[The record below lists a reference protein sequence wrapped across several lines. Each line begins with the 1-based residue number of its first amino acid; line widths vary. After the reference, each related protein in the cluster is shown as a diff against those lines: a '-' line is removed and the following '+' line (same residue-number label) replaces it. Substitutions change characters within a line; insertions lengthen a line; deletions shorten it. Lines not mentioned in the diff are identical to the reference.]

1 MAACAFEGVYVRADT
16 VADLL
21 YVDLDQLEWRRL
33 PAGQEKRMNDGA
45 QKLYLGM
52 GVDSG
57 GLFPVY
63 LQGRNDKLWL
73 FRSQKFTNEV
83 LVRRVEAGRKQLS
96 IYASLL
102 DQGVAFQAL
111 NSFTG
116 EELCA
121 VIMWNE
127 GEAIRGHN
135 LRSALREKLVSDG
148 VCTEYTQLALTTS
161 KSNQVINAFDT
172 VFHPKPRYE
181 PEIKRRKFG
190 KQPKGWWISEMQFL
204 PVSKEGLARLMQ

>member
-1 MAACAFEGVYVRADT
+1 MTRRAVVRGLCKRVRSRCCLWQFELSNVFFRAHCFCSQLVTVVACVFEAAYVRADT

-33 PAGQEKRMNDGA
+33 PAGQEKRMHDGA

-52 GVDSG
+52 GVASG
-57 GLFPVY
+57 GLFPVH
-63 LQGRNDKLWL
+63 LQARNANLWL

-116 EELCA
+116 RSCA
-121 VIMWNE
+121 
-127 GEAIRGHN
+127 
-135 LRSALREKLVSDG
+135 
-148 VCTEYTQLALTTS
+148 
-161 KSNQVINAFDT
+161 
-172 VFHPKPRYE
+172 P
-181 PEIKRRKFG
+181 
-190 KQPKGWWISEMQFL
+190 
-204 PVSKEGLARLMQ
+204 